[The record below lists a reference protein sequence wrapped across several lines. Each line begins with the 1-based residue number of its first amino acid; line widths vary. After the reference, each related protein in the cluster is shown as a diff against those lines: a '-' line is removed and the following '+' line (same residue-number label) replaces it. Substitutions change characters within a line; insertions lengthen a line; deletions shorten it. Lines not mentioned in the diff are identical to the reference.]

1 MPAFKRNHL
10 TLGTFPQC
18 DVWPACHLIK
28 YNVIVRLEN
37 VTLKKADEM
46 KLTCEGVV
54 LGSWLKTTSSLIR
67 DEKGFITWKAVT
79 ALTQVQVTLRTRIYH
94 NHDLKNEIWVF
105 SISILLMFDECG
117 GDLKLGIIK
126 KSRCFL
132 ETFTAVCSFLATKT
146 VNCSLTAA
154 NSQDLGFFFVE
165 TDRWASESRSVLVFH
180 PALTNK
186 SCEMWPKVKKW

>member
-1 MPAFKRNHL
+1 MDWPATPIHHTWRDDYSLQRLTSSFFCLMPAFKRNHL
-10 TLGTFPQC
+10 TLGTFPQR

-117 GDLKLGIIK
+117 GDF
-126 KSRCFL
+126 C
-132 ETFTAVCSFLATKT
+132 
-146 VNCSLTAA
+146 
-154 NSQDLGFFFVE
+154 
-165 TDRWASESRSVLVFH
+165 
-180 PALTNK
+180 
-186 SCEMWPKVKKW
+186 